1 MQQVKQKSA
10 DINRWLAL
18 FVLCGGSLMIVL
30 DSTIVNVALPS
41 IRTSLGFSQASLA
54 WVVNA
59 YLLTFGGFLL
69 LGGRLGDLFGHR
81 RLFLIGLVIFT
92 CASLCCGLSSSRL
105 LLITARAVQG
115 FGGAIVSA
123 VALSLMMDL
132 FTKPQERAKAMGVY
146 GFVAAGGGSIGVLL
160 GGVLT
165 GALNWHWIFLVNVP
179 IGMAVYL
186 LSLRLLPGNTKK
198 TTQQHLDVFGAIT
211 ITGCLLLAVFAI
223 VNGNQA
229 GWSSLQT
236 LGLLTI
242 AIILLAVFLRI
253 ESKAPSP
260 LMPPN
265 LFRIRNVR
273 TANIIGVMWAA
284 AMFAW
289 FFISALYLQLI
300 LGYSPLKVG
309 LSFLPTNLI
318 MAVFSIGLS
327 AKLVIRF
334 GIRRTITVGLLL
346 AGSGLLLFAQAPV
359 NGHFVANILP
369 SMLLLGFGAGIAFNP
384 ILLAAMSDVT
394 PDESGLASGI
404 VNTSFMM
411 GGALGLAILAS
422 IAASRSNSLLHR
434 GFAEKAALTGGYHIA
449 FLCGGIFAIIA
460 ALIGAFVIQTT
471 GKQVSH

>member
-1 MQQVKQKSA
+1 
-10 DINRWLAL
+10 
-18 FVLCGGSLMIVL
+18 
-30 DSTIVNVALPS
+30 
-41 IRTSLGFSQASLA
+41 
-54 WVVNA
+54 
-59 YLLTFGGFLL
+59 
-69 LGGRLGDLFGHR
+69 
-81 RLFLIGLVIFT
+81 VI
-92 CASLCCGLSSSRL
+92 
-105 LLITARAVQG
+105 
-115 FGGAIVSA
+115 
-123 VALSLMMDL
+123 
-132 FTKPQERAKAMGVY
+132 
-146 GFVAAGGGSIGVLL
+146 
-160 GGVLT
+160 T